1 MKEQIRDKAGLII
14 LCLTLTAIAVLP
26 FFYLGEVRGGGCCG
40 GAMPVTHDGAMHLNQ
55 MQGFWRGL
63 TSGRI
68 YPRWDDLTHSGFGA
82 PLTSFY
88 PPGVYYLTSLL
99 FAFLRD
105 WQRVQISVNLILFAL
120 SGFVVYL
127 YARQRM
133 GGVSSLLVMAIY
145 IIAPYHLLNLY
156 QRGALAEQSGFIWMP
171 LILLFADRLMEI
183 SPALLNKKTM
193 LNMAGLSAC
202 FGAWLWTHPPTAY
215 QMVLVFGL
223 ALLIYSG
230 AAALMRK
237 PDEPNIRGLMSIIV
251 ALVFGTLPAAAY
263 FYPAIFERNLVNSDD
278 IEISWPYHASY
289 VFDYDQKIYDRINDR
304 FFVRIDRIWALNLAI
319 LLLAGLVVYLFRHR
333 LKSESLKRGAWIWFL
348 AGGLATFLMTRPS
361 SFIGRLIPGIES
373 GVFSWRMLTITSMT
387 SALLAGLCFEISRKS
402 MEKESGSIRLAGFV
416 ASIVIMAGTLVA
428 GYQLVAQPTYRVE
441 AFRPR
446 PDHFNFATLPKEVP
460 RVVPTIERAS
470 LISGKGIVG
479 VEIWQPEYRKIVVN
493 MESIGQLQIRTSYF
507 AGWAAMIDGQ
517 ISQIR
522 TGNLNEIL
530 INAPVGSHV
539 IELNFKTTPVRMAG
553 NILSCA
559 SIGFLIIFVLFVKRR
574 DR

>member
-1 MKEQIRDKAGLII
+1 
-14 LCLTLTAIAVLP
+14 
-26 FFYLGEVRGGGCCG
+26 
-40 GAMPVTHDGAMHLNQ
+40 MPVTHDGAMHLNQ

-133 GGVSSLLVMAIY
+133 GRVSSLLVMAIY
-145 IIAPYHLLNLY
+145 ILAPYHLLNLY

-171 LILLFADRLMEI
+171 LILLFADRLMET

-230 AAALMRK
+230 AAALIRK
-237 PDEPNIRGLMSIIV
+237 PDEPNIRGMISIIV

-263 FYPAIFERNLVNSDD
+263 FYPAIFERNLINSDD
-278 IEISWPYHASY
+278 IAISWPYHASY
-289 VFDYDQKIYDRINDR
+289 VFDNDQKIYDRINDR

-319 LLLAGLVVYLFRHR
+319 LLLAGLVVYLLRHR

-348 AGGLATFLMTRPS
+348 AGGLAIFLMTKPS
-361 SFIGRLIPGIES
+361 SFIGRLIPGIET

-402 MEKESGSIRLAGFV
+402 MEKESGSIRLAGFA

-428 GYQLVAQPTYRVE
+428 GYQLVVQPTYRVE

-493 MESIGQLQIRTSYF
+493 MESMGQLQIRTSYF

-517 ISQIR
+517 ITQIS

-559 SIGFLIIFVLFVKRR
+559 SIGFLIMFVLFVKRR